1 MLCNKGYRIINGLSR
16 QMHCGEGHIRLCAV
30 RSSKRGYVHFQ
41 RTQAHDFELPIDTMP
56 KDIDALMKTDPKKM
70 DYFGSYWYWR
80 IRGEST
86 LMDPETLPQKSYKQL
101 AVDLGMQVVNEPS
114 EHMLG
119 LLELYEY
126 LKTSP
131 FVGPF
136 GTIKNPVLVPSVL
149 TERVVGCTGGAG
161 EHEHV
166 PLWFRCREGFL
177 YRCGECDQIFML
189 VRVLY
194 SLPDG
199 QDPFPVDPD
208 VDDVFNKD
216 VLEKGHLMWNSGDY
230 LKWPVGNATYKQ
242 LFLQGKW
249 GNPVPEITE
258 KTGQATVADPNALEK
273 FRPQ

>member
-1 MLCNKGYRIINGLSR
+1 MTPNMAYRIISSLSR
-16 QMHCGEGHIRLCAV
+16 PFKPTCGV
-30 RSSKRGYVHFQ
+30 SKTDFFRNSARGYVHFS
-41 RTQAHDFELPIDTMP
+41 RTQTHDFELPIDTMP

-86 LMDPETLPQKSYKQL
+86 LMDADSLPKKSYKQL

-199 QDPFPVDPD
+199 EDPFPVDPD
-208 VDDVFNKD
+208 IDDVFNKD
-216 VLEKGHLMWNSGDY
+216 VLAKGHLKWNSGEY
-230 LKWPVGNATYKQ
+230 LRWPVGNATYKQ

-249 GNPVPEITE
+249 GNPVPEITASND
-258 KTGQATVADPNALEK
+258 GNADPNRLSE

>member
-1 MLCNKGYRIINGLSR
+1 MRPRTDALRN
-16 QMHCGEGHIRLCAV
+16 AA
-30 RSSKRGYVHFQ
+30 RGYVHFS
-41 RTQAHDFELPIDTMP
+41 RTQTHDFELPIDTMP
-56 KDIDALMKTDPKKM
+56 KDIDALMKTDPKMM

-86 LMDPETLPQKSYKQL
+86 LMDADSLPKKSYKQL

-136 GTIKNPVLVPSVL
+136 GTIKNPVLVPSVM
-149 TERVVGCTGGAG
+149 TE
-161 EHEHV
+161 
-166 PLWFRCREGFL
+166 
-177 YRCGECDQIFML
+177 
-189 VRVLY
+189 RVLY

-199 QDPFPVDPD
+199 EDPFPVDPD
-208 VDDVFNKD
+208 IDDVFNKE
-216 VLEKGHLMWNSGDY
+216 VLAKGHLKWNSGEY
-230 LKWPVGNATYKQ
+230 VKWPVGNATYKQ

-249 GNPVPEITE
+249 GNPVPELPKLNE
-258 KTGQATVADPNALEK
+258 EGADPSCLDK

>member
-1 MLCNKGYRIINGLSR
+1 
-16 QMHCGEGHIRLCAV
+16 MHCYNLYNQLLKASFMPQRCRLFNLYS
-30 RSSKRGYVHFQ
+30 RRNYVHFQ
-41 RTQAHDFELPIDTMP
+41 RARPHEFELPLDTMP
-56 KDIDALMKTDPKKM
+56 KDIDTLMKSDPAMM

-86 LMDPETLPQKSYKQL
+86 IMDTDTLPQKSYKQI
-101 AVDLGMQVVNEPS
+101 ARDLGMQVVTEPS

-136 GTIKNPVLVPSVL
+136 GTIKNPVLVPSIL

-199 QDPFPVDPD
+199 EDPFPVDAD
-208 VDDVFNKD
+208 VDDVFDINNIS
-216 VLEKGHLMWNSGDY
+216 KGQLKWNMGEY
-230 LKWPVGNATYKQ
+230 IKWPVGNATYKQ

-249 GNPVPEITE
+249 GNPIPNQDPESP
-258 KTGQATVADPNALEK
+258 QLNAYQPCNDLK
-273 FRPQ
+273 NDNLRH

>member
-1 MLCNKGYRIINGLSR
+1 MAYRIGRALSR
-16 QMHCGEGHIRLCAV
+16 PLKAFNGCVTNKYDII
-30 RSSKRGYVHFQ
+30 SKRTYVHFS
-41 RTQAHDFELPIDTMP
+41 RTQTHDFELPIDTMP
-56 KDIDALMKTDPKKM
+56 KDIDALMKSDPKTM

-80 IRGEST
+80 IRGESS
-86 LMDPETLPQKSYKQL
+86 LMDPESLPKKSYKQL

-126 LKTSP
+126 LKSSS

-136 GTIKNPVLVPSVL
+136 GTIKNPVLVPSIL
-149 TERVVGCTGGAG
+149 TERIVGCTGGAG
-161 EHEHV
+161 EHEHL

-199 QDPFPVDPD
+199 EDPFPVDPD
-208 VDDVFNKD
+208 IDDVFNKD
-216 VLEKGHLMWNSGDY
+216 IIAKGHFKWNAGDY
-230 LKWPVGNATYKQ
+230 IRWPVGNATYKQ

-249 GNPVPEITE
+249 GNPVPEIS
-258 KTGQATVADPNALEK
+258 ASMSDSSDPAHLDK
-273 FRPQ
+273 FRPQNSVEK

>member
-1 MLCNKGYRIINGLSR
+1 MAYRIGRAFARLPQAAVYSRPSDLGLF
-16 QMHCGEGHIRLCAV
+16 
-30 RSSKRGYVHFQ
+30 SKRTYVHFS
-41 RTQAHDFELPIDTMP
+41 RTQTHDFELPIDTMP
-56 KDIDALMKTDPKKM
+56 KDIDALMKSDPKMM

-86 LMDPETLPQKSYKQL
+86 LMDPESLPKKSYKQL

-136 GTIKNPVLVPSVL
+136 GTIKNPVLVPSIL

-161 EHEHV
+161 EHEHI

-199 QDPFPVDPD
+199 EDPFPVDPD
-208 VDDVFNKD
+208 IDDVFNKD
-216 VLEKGHLMWNSGDY
+216 LIAKGQFKWNAGEY
-230 LKWPVGNATYKQ
+230 IRWPVGNATYKQ

-249 GNPVPEITE
+249 GNPVPEIT
-258 KTGQATVADPNALEK
+258 TGDKAASGPGHLDH
-273 FRPQ
+273 FRPQHTK

>member
-1 MLCNKGYRIINGLSR
+1 
-16 QMHCGEGHIRLCAV
+16 
-30 RSSKRGYVHFQ
+30 
-41 RTQAHDFELPIDTMP
+41 MP
-56 KDIDALMKTDPKKM
+56 KDIDTLMKSDPQKM

-86 LMDPETLPQKSYKQL
+86 LMDTDSLPQKSYKQL
-101 AVDLGMQVVNEPS
+101 ARDLGMQVVSEPS

-136 GTIKNPVLVPSVL
+136 GTIKNPVLVPSVM
-149 TERVVGCTGGAG
+149 TERVVGCTGGSG

-199 QDPFPVDPD
+199 EDPFPADPD
-208 VDDVFNKD
+208 VDDVFDND
-216 VLEKGHLMWNSGDY
+216 IIAKGQFKWNTGDY
-230 LKWPVGNATYKQ
+230 VKWPVGNATYKQ
-242 LFLQGKW
+242 LFFQGKW
-249 GNPVPEITE
+249 GNPVPESYEPDTRD
-258 KTGQATVADPNALEK
+258 TVDMQPLHK
-273 FRPQ
+273 HKKYTQL